1 MYMHFSPENTKLTKD
16 ATEYLIFEIST
27 LSPAQVLQLALGQ
40 LQRWFCSVF
49 LDHQPPAQLG
59 YSCPL
64 HHLSVK

>member
-40 LQRWFCSVF
+40 LQRWFC
-49 LDHQPPAQLG
+49 
-59 YSCPL
+59 
-64 HHLSVK
+64 